1 MHEAGIATAVAA
13 EIRERGLDPA
23 RVKILVS
30 GGHGDPVS
38 FDAALRA
45 HLEGAA
51 PGLGLGGVCIVRAPT
66 RLVCAHCAALFP
78 ASEPDTACQWCGGPG
93 IPRSEPESVELE
105 WDEPAPLVPVM
116 DWSDHGDRPGRAAVR
131 ELDAPHDHPVPAQ
144 GHGHRHAPEGPDRP
158 DPHDWRLST
167 PAIAGGRL

>member
-1 MHEAGIATAVAA
+1 MAIAA

-23 RVKILVS
+23 RVRILVS

-38 FDAALRA
+38 FDVALRA

-51 PGLGLGGVCIVRAPT
+51 PGLELGGVRIVRAAM

-78 ASEPDTACQWCGGPG
+78 AIESNSACQWCGGPG

-105 WDEPAPLVPVM
+105 WDEPPPLVPVM
-116 DWSDHGDRPGRAAVR
+116 DWGDPRDRLGHAAVH
-131 ELDAPHDHPVPAQ
+131 ELGAPHDHPEPARD
-144 GHGHRHAPEGPDRP
+144 HGDRHPAGGPDRP
-158 DPHDWRLST
+158 DAHDRRLST